1 MNRKAHAQ
9 KEKKEE
15 EEDMKGNNIRK
26 DTEKFIKGERKI
38 ANMSKGLSPYFYFL
52 QSCNSCFKPRYHYTR
67 TVCGLRVKKPNS
79 LKFYPHVE
87 SHSVT

>member
-38 ANMSKGLSPYFYFL
+38 AYMSKGLSPYFYFL
-52 QSCNSCFKPRYHYTR
+52 QNYNSCFKRGATTHELYVVY
-67 TVCGLRVKKPNS
+67 V
-79 LKFYPHVE
+79 
-87 SHSVT
+87 